1 MPRGLASPLH
11 CFCQGGC
18 CNFRLNGVVKTE
30 GRPQRNDSEKNRE
43 ESRSNLGR
51 QCFQVVWQQKKK
63 KEREK
68 NGVNNGHKV
77 GLLFCFLIFLFN
89 PGGTYS
95 CLRASRRIHW
105 EKIFDVTG
113 VKENN

>member
-18 CNFRLNGVVKTE
+18 CNFRLSGVVKTE
-30 GRPQRNDSEKNRE
+30 GHLQRNDSEKNRE

-95 CLRASRRIHW
+95 CLRASQRIHW